1 MIFNDRILTTLVMLA
16 LFSGACLL
24 ALGLPA
30 KAAFMPLLI
39 GVPGVILCAAQLVLD
54 IVRQRKAEPTV
65 EIAEDTEQT
74 GDAAKS
80 ELEMF
85 LWLIEFTV
93 ALLLFGFVVGGPL
106 SVLLFVRLSSKDT
119 WLNAVF
125 AGAGTLIVLHG
136 VFIWLLELTLF
147 RGFVIE
153 YFFP

>member
-1 MIFNDRILTTLVMLA
+1 MIFSDRILTTLTMLA

-24 ALGLPA
+24 ALELPS

-39 GVPGVILCAAQLVLD
+39 GVPGVLLCVAQLVLD
-54 IVRQRKAEPTV
+54 IMRQRQEGPPVDVAEAP
-65 EIAEDTEQT
+65 EKS
-74 GDAAKS
+74 GDQAKS

-106 SVLLFVRLSSKDT
+106 SVLLFVRLSSKDS
-119 WLNAVF
+119 WLNAFF
-125 AGAGTLIVLHG
+125 AGAGTLVVLYG

-147 RGFVIE
+147 RGFLIE
-153 YFFP
+153 YIFP